1 MVPVACDEENRSRV
15 AFCGDMK
22 RKSEQIRVSTGR
34 VRRVELQFEYLLSAL
49 FEYPQRCRQ
58 RYLVFDRY
66 LYRLQSQTLYL
77 YLDRSCLRFFF
88 CFSFLFLFLAKLLY
102 PSPSD
107 WQFSS
112 IAISAIS
119 ISLPPPPLPVNCVQL
134 CINEC
139 IWPRARTQVWEF
151 LHEMLHALAKLNC
164 RLSGMRGGGREWT
177 AGWRDDRFSTWTE
190 TIRKSINFLI
200 ARYDRML
207 R

>member
-49 FEYPQRCRQ
+49 FEYTQRCRQ

-119 ISLPPPPLPVNCVQL
+119 ISLPPPARLWSQL
-134 CINEC
+134 IVYNYALMSASGQE
-139 IWPRARTQVWEF
+139 
-151 LHEMLHALAKLNC
+151 HE
-164 RLSGMRGGGREWT
+164 
-177 AGWRDDRFSTWTE
+177 
-190 TIRKSINFLI
+190 
-200 ARYDRML
+200 L
-207 R
+207 RSENSCMKCCMHSPS

>member
-1 MVPVACDEENRSRV
+1 
-15 AFCGDMK
+15 MK

-88 CFSFLFLFLAKLLY
+88 CFSFFCFCFWPNCCTPPRVIGNFLASLLA
-102 PSPSD
+102 
-107 WQFSS
+107 Q
-112 IAISAIS
+112 
-119 ISLPPPPLPVNCVQL
+119 SLSLCLPLPLPVNCVQL

-164 RLSGMRGGGREWT
+164 RLSGGRGGERG
-177 AGWRDDRFSTWTE
+177 AGSGQQSEEMIDSLHE
-190 TIRKSINFLI
+190 RKLFEN
-200 ARYDRML
+200 R
-207 R
+207 